1 MAPGSVSVN
10 LYFKQTYQT
19 MEEKKE
25 LSLNLPEDLLIPK
38 GDAMLI
44 KLKEHVKHGGTVRV
58 HIKDKEDQIVTTEDE
73 LFEITAPFVNQ

>member
-1 MAPGSVSVN
+1 
-10 LYFKQTYQT
+10 

-25 LSLNLPEDLLIPK
+25 LSLHLPEDLLVPK

-58 HIKDKEDQIVTTEDE
+58 FIKGQEDKIVKTEDE

>member
-1 MAPGSVSVN
+1 
-10 LYFKQTYQT
+10 

-25 LSLNLPEDLLIPK
+25 LSLKLPEDLLIPK

-44 KLKEHVKHGGTVRV
+44 KLKEYVKHGGTVRV
-58 HIKDKEDQIVTTEDE
+58 QIKDKEDQIVKTEDE